1 MRALLAALALLVLWT
16 AASAILGP
24 VLLPSPLAVAER
36 AVDLIRS
43 GELLDHSLTS
53 LRRMAIGFGTALLF
67 GIPLGILMGRSRV
80 ISDLLL
86 VPIELLRP
94 ISGIAW
100 IPVGLFLFGVGEKLP
115 IFIIAYAAFFPILL
129 NTVEGVEAAGQR
141 LVVAGRMLG
150 ASGIKLYTRVV
161 IPAAMPK
168 ILNGVRVGLGI
179 AWMAIVAAEFIGAP
193 SGLGY
198 MIEWYRTMLSTESV
212 IAALIT
218 IGLIGAAMDL
228 SARLLARKFAAHE

>member
-1 MRALLAALALLVLWT
+1 MRAALAALTLFVLWT

-36 AVDLIRS
+36 AADLIRS
-43 GELLDHSLTS
+43 GELLGHTLTS
-53 LRRMAIGFGTALLF
+53 LRRMAIGFGTAMLF
-67 GIPLGILMGRSRV
+67 GIPLGILMGRSRTV
-80 ISDLLL
+80 SDLLL
-86 VPIELLRP
+86 VPVELLRP

-100 IPVGLFLFGVGEKLP
+100 IPVGLFIFGVGESLP

-129 NTVEGVEAAGQR
+129 NTIEGVEAAGQR
-141 LVVAGRMLG
+141 LIVAGRVLG

-168 ILNGVRVGLGI
+168 ILNGIRVGLGI

-198 MIEWYRTMLSTESV
+198 MIEWHRTMLSTESV
-212 IAALIT
+212 ITALIT
-218 IGLIGAAMDL
+218 IGLVGAAMDL
-228 SARLLARKFAAHE
+228 SARLLVRRFAVNE